1 MVFSGVNFNFY
12 PPKQALYLYVVY
24 LFLYVCHIEVKVHGF
39 FVISLLL
46 HHAFLSSYCD
56 LYVLCFQFRSMFFGM
71 SQASSA
77 VSQETQDENMSLPH
91 RQVLV
96 EDTDEEEED

>member
-1 MVFSGVNFNFY
+1 
-12 PPKQALYLYVVY
+12 
-24 LFLYVCHIEVKVHGF
+24 
-39 FVISLLL
+39 
-46 HHAFLSSYCD
+46 
-56 LYVLCFQFRSMFFGM
+56 MFFGM

-77 VSQETQDENMSLPH
+77 VSQETQDQNGSRSH